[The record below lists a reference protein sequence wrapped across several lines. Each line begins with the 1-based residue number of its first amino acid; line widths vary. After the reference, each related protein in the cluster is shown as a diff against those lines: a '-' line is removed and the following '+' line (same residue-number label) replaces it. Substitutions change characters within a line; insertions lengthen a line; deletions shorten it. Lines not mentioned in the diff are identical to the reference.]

1 MNLTWTRE
9 ERQFRDEVRA
19 FAAAKLPD
27 DIRDKVLR
35 HQRLEREDYVRWHNI
50 LADHGW
56 GAPNWPVEHGGTG
69 WNALQRLI
77 FEVEFFKAGAPR
89 LLPFGLSMIGPVLMK
104 YGSADQQARLLPRL
118 LRVAPPVERFDTPEL
133 HALIDDIW

>member
-1 MNLTWTRE
+1 MNLTWTPQERLFRE
-9 ERQFRDEVRA
+9 EVRA
-19 FAAAKLPD
+19 FATDKLPL

-50 LADHGW
+50 LADQGW

-77 FEVEFFKAGAPR
+77 FEV
-89 LLPFGLSMIGPVLMK
+89 
-104 YGSADQQARLLPRL
+104 
-118 LRVAPPVERFDTPEL
+118 
-133 HALIDDIW
+133 